1 MKNIYTRIA
10 TKTRGGAQFDTIPYV
25 ASKPNV
31 DEYGVPIK
39 EVPSSSPQ
47 QQYVEPKTESYSSSP
62 IQEEYAEPVQTVIPY
77 STEES
82 HTVFYIVFA
91 IGNLI
96 ALAFIAIGIVLMVKK
111 TDTANATITAVDCSK
126 SPCVVAFKF
135 IASNGKNITGYT
147 SLKGTFKVND
157 ILTIQY
163 NKENPNSFTV
173 SKLNTKSFGGI
184 WLGIGAFLLLI
195 LWIVFLIKRRRT

>member
-31 DEYGVPIK
+31 DEYGAPIR
-39 EVPSSSPQ
+39 EIPSSSPQ
-47 QQYVEPKTESYSSSP
+47 QEYVQPPKTQEYTP
-62 IQEEYAEPVQTVIPY
+62 IQTEPVQEVIPY

-82 HTVFYIVFA
+82 HIVFYIVFA

-96 ALAFIAIGIVLMVKK
+96 ALSFIAIGIVLMVKK

-135 IASNGKNITGYT
+135 TASNGKNITGYT

-173 SKLNTKSFGGI
+173 SKLTTKSFGGI

-195 LWIVFLIKRRRT
+195 LWIIFLIKRRRT